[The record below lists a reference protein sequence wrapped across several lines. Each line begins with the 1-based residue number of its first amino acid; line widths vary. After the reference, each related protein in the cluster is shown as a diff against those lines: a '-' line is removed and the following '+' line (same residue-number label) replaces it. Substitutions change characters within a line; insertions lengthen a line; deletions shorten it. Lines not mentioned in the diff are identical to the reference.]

1 MSTVRSAGVVSSGR
15 ARWAA
20 DSSRVSTGGVR
31 RARARTASRF
41 VRRRWPALVALV
53 LAWPVGV
60 AAAVPVINGGDL
72 LVWGIA
78 ALFTWGVSR

>member
-1 MSTVRSAGVVSSGR
+1 MSTVRSAGAVSSGR

-31 RARARTASRF
+31 RANAGTAL
-41 VRRRWPALVALV
+41 RRRWPALVALV

-60 AAAVPVINGGDL
+60 AAAAPVINSGDL

-78 ALFTWGVSR
+78 ALFTYGVVR